1 MVGFLNEG
9 KNKVK
14 GSTGGGLLLTFL
26 SIIIGGVAIFLLLS
40 FISYLYVGSE
50 CCEIRADMK
59 IYDLFRSNVKNY
71 CGVLGARSAYILMLK
86 GIGICAFVFVFFLFF
101 LYFKILKISFVN
113 DVSIVKVLF
122 LSILSVMSF
131 SLLLWYFYSEC
142 RFSWLR
148 ICIGEMNVSLGE
160 ICSQYFGRATPF
172 FIIIFFLATLSLIF
186 NVNAFYILFLFT
198 FYSVKLILLSLWWII
213 KLPRKIFFFF
223 KTRTSEKKS
232 IEPPFVPG
240 SNLKYESRS
249 VGLTPQ
255 MDRSNNEC
263 HSSPGSLSVANV
275 TDVNKYKKPDVGEIL
290 FDYPEPS
297 RITDEEQRVIVGKII
312 NTFSNF
318 NINLAY
324 VQLNPGPM
332 LDIYEFRVAE
342 DSKLAKL
349 RSIEENLCLSL
360 SAAEVVVIAPLPGKC
375 TIGIGVFNNKRKKT
389 LSLKQVLL
397 SPVVGEKVKECSL
410 PIILGR
416 DMFNVDKIVD
426 LSRLPHM
433 LVAGAT
439 GQGKSV
445 GLNSIIASL
454 LFFKLPDEVK
464 FILVDPKKVE
474 FSLFEAIRDHFFVT
488 LNDKRGVIVNMEECP
503 DVFAMLCREMDMRY
517 DILKEKFVRNI
528 QEYNL
533 LPDVK
538 KMKYIVV
545 VIDEFADLI
554 LTFKDKI
561 EKKIVRLS
569 QLSRAVGIHM
579 IIATQHPTVDVITGL
594 IKANFPARVA
604 YKVASLTDS
613 LTILGNGGA
622 EKLFGNGDALIN
634 MSSTIE
640 RVQMQYIST
649 EEIRS
654 LCDYIQRQK

>member
-1 MVGFLNEG
+1 MVGFFNES
-9 KNKVK
+9 KDKVRR
-14 GSTGGGLLLTFL
+14 STSGGLFLSFL

-40 FISYLYVGSE
+40 FASYLYVGSE
-50 CCEIRADMK
+50 CCEIRKDMK
-59 IYDLFRSNVKNY
+59 IYDLFNSNVRNY
-71 CGVLGARSAYILMLK
+71 CGVLGAKSAYLFMLK

-101 LYFKILKISFVN
+101 LYFKILKISFIK
-113 DVSIVKVLF
+113 DISISKVLF
-122 LSILSVMSF
+122 LSILFVLSS
-131 SLLLWYFYSEC
+131 SLLLWYFYSTFS
-142 RFSWLR
+142 FSWLR
-148 ICIGEMNVSLGE
+148 ICIGEMNLTLGE
-160 ICSQYFGRATPF
+160 ICSQYLGRATPF
-172 FIIIFFLATLSLIF
+172 FIVVFFLLTLSLIF
-186 NVNAFYILFLFT
+186 DVNVFRVLFLFT
-198 FYSVKLILLSLWWII
+198 FYLIKFILVLLWWII
-213 KLPRKIFFFF
+213 RLPKKIFFLF
-223 KTRTSEKKS
+223 KKRTSEKKN

-240 SNLKYESRS
+240 SNLKYKCRS
-249 VGLTPQ
+249 AGLAPPMNQ
-255 MDRSNNEC
+255 SNNEC
-263 HSSPGSLSVANV
+263 HSSPGSLSMPNV
-275 TDVNKYKKPDVGEIL
+275 TNVNKYKKPDVGELL
-290 FDYPEPS
+290 FDYPESS
-297 RITDEEQRVIVGKII
+297 RITEEEQREIISKII
-312 NTFSNF
+312 KTFSNF
-318 NINLAY
+318 NINLSY
-324 VQLNPGPM
+324 VQVNPGPM
-332 LDIYEFRVAE
+332 LDIYEFRVDE
-342 DSKLAKL
+342 DSKLSKV
-349 RSIEENLCLSL
+349 RSLEENLCLSL
-360 SAAEVVVIAPLPGKC
+360 SAGEVIVIAPLPGKS
-375 TIGIGVFNNKRKKT
+375 TIGVGVFNNKRKT
-389 LSLKQVLL
+389 LSLKQILL
-397 SPVVGEKVKECSL
+397 SPIVEEKINECSL

-416 DMFNVDKIVD
+416 DMFNNDKIVD
-426 LSRLPHM
+426 LSRLPHL

-454 LFFKLPDEVK
+454 LFLKLPDEVK

-517 DILKEKFVRNI
+517 DILKENFVRNI

-533 LPDVK
+533 LPNVK

-561 EKKIVRLS
+561 EKNIVRLS

-604 YKVASLTDS
+604 YKVASHTDS
-613 LTILGNGGA
+613 LTILGSAGA

-640 RVQMQYIST
+640 RVQMPYIST
-649 EEIRS
+649 EEIRA